1 MKAIKLD
8 FSKVKIT
15 NVSANGKVIPDLSEV
30 ELPDELNDFLV
41 DAYLKDYQKREAEK
55 HEQTTSR

>member
-15 NVSANGKVIPDLSEV
+15 NVSANGKVIPDLSKV
-30 ELPDELNDFLV
+30 ELPDELNDFLA
-41 DAYLKDYQKREAEK
+41 DIYLKDYQKKKAAE
-55 HEQTTSR
+55 HE